1 MPRVSERQRR
11 VYLGLGGVLARHVDE
26 LATWRVA
33 TFVVVMLAVVVFC
46 VQRFVTQVFDV
57 AFEVCIFHVPAV
69 VIVIYVF
76 ICLGRERKGC

>member
-46 VQRFVTQVFDV
+46 VQRFVTQIFDV

-69 VIVIYVF
+69 AIITYVF
-76 ICLGRERKGC
+76 IYLRGERKGC